1 MCVRVCVSV
10 CVWHVCVFVYV
21 CSCVCGTCVCERVC
35 MAMCAVSQ
43 DVETT
48 VSVDGGVHKDG
59 VPRTMAR
66 SSAPRKDEVSV
77 LVTCVDLECSAP
89 SEVSRTEGDGCL

>member
-1 MCVRVCVSV
+1 MWHVCVRVCVFV
-10 CVWHVCVFVYV
+10 CV
-21 CSCVCGTCVCERVC
+21 STCVCGTCVCERVC

-59 VPRTMAR
+59 VPHATAR